1 MWSKIGAG
9 NYNTAYRSSNR
20 QWVFKVQHHAHE
32 TDHPNRSVRLWNEI
46 NASISPP
53 ADVAYGPNG
62 EGWVCPYI
70 EGTASTD
77 SEIALA
83 LVDIY
88 KRTGRIIV
96 DATAPN
102 NFITQA
108 DGKVVCVDIGMALQ
122 MERRENEYL
131 SNPKA
136 RRPSQVSLNE
146 WDQRHPKY
154 NTKFFPDSH
163 SQNPQATNTIKSLLF
178 IKANRPNLDDADFLK
193 NQPALLL
200 ILATAYDG
208 KNVKI
213 ALLALDNPIQFPAAL
228 KVFEKEKSKALT
240 SIKANC
246 LKELARYIDSRGF
259 FALHGEFIP
268 SRITRVFRDQPL
280 TRTKANDALTLIN
293 QIKISASFTEIATLL
308 KTRQPEDLLYHSGF
322 MSGYKITI
330 VKCLFLVREEKRK
343 YDFRLDGLN
352 HPIFAQ
358 MLNKSANPDIN
369 LTDGQMQAFNLH
381 SPTN

>member
-1 MWSKIGAG
+1 MWERIGAG
-9 NYNTAYRSSNR
+9 SYNTAYSSSNR
-20 QWVFKVQHHAHE
+20 QWVFKAQHGADK

-70 EGTASTD
+70 HRTASTD
-77 SEIALA
+77 NEIALA
-83 LVDIY
+83 LLDIY
-88 KRTGRIIV
+88 KRTGRVIV

-146 WDQRHPKY
+146 WDQKHPKY
-154 NTKFFPDSH
+154 NTKFFPESH
-163 SQNPQATNTIKSLLF
+163 THYPQAINTIKSLLF
-178 IKANRPNLDDADFLK
+178 IKANRPDLDDADFLK
-193 NQPALLL
+193 NQSAVLH

-208 KNVKI
+208 KNINI
-213 ALLALDNPIQFPAAL
+213 ALLALDNPIQFPVAL
-228 KVFEKEKSKALT
+228 EAFEKEKKKALT
-240 SIKANC
+240 NIKTRC
-246 LKELARYIDSRGF
+246 LNELAKYIYSRGF
-259 FALHGEFIP
+259 FNLREEFIP
-268 SRITRVFRDQPL
+268 SRITEIFRNIPL
-280 TRTKANDALTLIN
+280 TTTKANDALNLIS
-293 QIKISASFTEIATLL
+293 QVKITASFTEIVRLL
-308 KTRQPEDLLYHSGF
+308 RKRQPEDQLYQSAF
-322 MSGYKITI
+322 SSGYKITI
-330 VKCLFLVREEKRK
+330 ATCFFLVNEEKRK
-343 YDFRLDGLN
+343 YDFNLDGIN
-352 HPIFAQ
+352 HPLFAQ
-358 MLNKSANPDIN
+358 ILTKSTSPASKV
-369 LTDGQMQAFNLH
+369 TDGQIQCFNLH